1 MSMSDGIPNNSV
13 SFVYQVI
20 ASSEKDGQP
29 MATVM
34 VDGKSATWLRRAGVA
49 YSPARGDGSRRSRPS
64 FTFPQ
69 PADAQV
75 GSYVRLNFTTH
86 GKKAEL
92 AEIEPC
98 PSPGQMRGVAGDYS
112 AKHIT
117 DIGPMLKIVTAA
129 RPR

>member
-1 MSMSDGIPNNSV
+1 MSENIRDNSGV

-20 ASSEKDGQP
+20 ASSEQNGQP
-29 MATVM
+29 MATVL
-34 VDGKSATWLRRAGVA
+34 VDGKSATWLRRAEVA

-69 PADAQV
+69 PPEVQV
-75 GSYVRLNFTTH
+75 GGYVRLNFTTH

-98 PSPGQMRGVAGDYS
+98 RSPGQMRGIAGDYS
-112 AKHIT
+112 VKHIT
-117 DIGPMLKIVTAA
+117 EIGPMLKIVTAA